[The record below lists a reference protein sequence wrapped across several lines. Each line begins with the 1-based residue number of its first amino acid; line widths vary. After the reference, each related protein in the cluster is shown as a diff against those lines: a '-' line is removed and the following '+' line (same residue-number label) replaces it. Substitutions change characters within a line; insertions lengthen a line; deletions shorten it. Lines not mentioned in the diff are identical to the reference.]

1 MSAWASDEGVSHL
14 LLRQYDPDESCARHY
29 ALSVCKNSKPVASV
43 AAAGRTVL
51 VMSTESDAAVGR
63 LAVMDGTLNDLLRD
77 LVGEI
82 TGQDAA
88 GMTTGQAAQVL
99 LRHAKGDRSLVTP
112 EVRDWLKRV
121 VKAAEK
127 RNEAMHAVAR
137 DQCVLCGNATRFEH
151 KGNPVDRSAVAVEA
165 VSTAFRDLIDGGVR
179 HARALSDALNA
190 RALTTAAL
198 AATATGTVQTPK
210 QVMIG
215 QNLYRCAECSPGGSP
230 IMILNLPAVAA
241 VLPPER

>member
-1 MSAWASDEGVSHL
+1 VGVLTEHDHRSFSS
-14 LLRQYDPDESCARHY
+14 R
-29 ALSVCKNSKPVASV
+29 
-43 AAAGRTVL
+43 AAK
-51 VMSTESDAAVGR
+51 R
-63 LAVMDGTLNDLLRD
+63 LPMADGD
-77 LVGEI
+77 
-82 TGQDAA
+82 
-88 GMTTGQAAQVL
+88 
-99 LRHAKGDRSLVTP
+99 S
-112 EVRDWLKRV
+112 
-121 VKAAEK
+121 
-127 RNEAMHAVAR
+127 
-137 DQCVLCGNATRFEH
+137 
-151 KGNPVDRSAVAVEA
+151 EA
-165 VSTAFRDLIDGGVR
+165 VSTAFRDLIDEGVR